1 MDTAAG
7 GVWAVMTAFLLNR
20 LVPGRIVDGFRIL
33 KSETVKW
40 YVLPCIAATAAL
52 IHVSFDIAIVTTLF
66 LRSTLR
72 WATATERG
80 TLCASGTDM
89 AS

>member
-33 KSETVKW
+33 KSVKVKW
-40 YVLPCIAATAAL
+40 LVLHC
-52 IHVSFDIAIVTTLF
+52 SYG
-66 LRSTLR
+66 STIS
-72 WATATERG
+72 RG
-80 TLCASGTDM
+80 L
-89 AS
+89 